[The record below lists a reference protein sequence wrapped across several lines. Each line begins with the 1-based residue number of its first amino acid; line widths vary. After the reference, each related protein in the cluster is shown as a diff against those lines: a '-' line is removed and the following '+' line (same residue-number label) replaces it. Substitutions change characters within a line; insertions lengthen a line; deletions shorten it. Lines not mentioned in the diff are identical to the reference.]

1 MATIHARNVPDHLY
15 DWLKKS
21 AKSNDRSI
29 AAEVVRIVQEA
40 REQSAERERI
50 RKALA
55 RIRANVLKEIRP
67 VGMPNAVD
75 LLREDRDR

>member
-15 DWLKKS
+15 EWLKKS

-29 AAEVVRIVQEA
+29 GAEVVRIIQVA
-40 REQSAERERI
+40 RDESAERERI

-55 RIRANVLKEIRP
+55 RIRASVSKEVRP
-67 VGMPNAVD
+67 AGMPSAVD
-75 LLREDRDR
+75 LLREDRNR